1 MAFSDQFLDEL
12 RGRAGLVDIIG
23 RRVKLVRKG
32 REHQGLCPFHK
43 EKTPSFTVNE
53 EKGFYHCFG
62 CQAHGS
68 VFDFVM
74 ETEGLNFPEAVE
86 KLAGESGMEVPRDTP
101 EERERQKKRQTL
113 LDVVELAAQ
122 VFERTLRM
130 PEGQPGL
137 AYFQQRGLNDETIKR
152 FRLGYAPDG
161 RGRMKAALA
170 REGVDEDLMIASGM
184 VIKPDNDRG
193 GPPRDPYDRFRG
205 RVMFPISDRR
215 GRITAFGGRIIG
227 DGEPKY
233 LNSPETP
240 LFQKR
245 GTLYGL
251 HMATPAAR
259 KSEALIVTEGY
270 MDVIALSQAGFE
282 GAVAPLGTALTED
295 QIQLLWKIVR
305 EPVLCFDGDAAG
317 ARAAAK
323 AAERALPFLKPGYGL
338 RFAHLPEGQDPDD
351 MIKSGGAQAMQ
362 TVLDDAQPLS
372 EVLWLLET
380 GGRLPSAAEDRAGL
394 EARLKDHTRRIQDS
408 TVRSHFSRLFGERLW
423 PNRNSGGGG
432 GSWDRNRSSKK
443 SRNKTPGAN
452 IHIPSDQVRQH
463 HDARE
468 IRPAAL
474 LAALIN
480 HPDCFDEMGEAL
492 GTIAFSAVEL
502 DNLRQQVLN
511 TLAEDSGLD
520 SARLITHL
528 NQSGYA
534 DILGR
539 VLSPDIDG
547 QKFFARSNVARNL
560 VLSGWRD
567 ALRAFRDEDLAQ
579 EIEEAKR
586 ISQANPTDEA
596 KRWLNNLIQ
605 QKLALENED
614 AFQGL

>member
-1 MAFSDQFLDEL
+1 MAFPAQFIDEV
-12 RGRAGLVDIIG
+12 RARIGLADVVG
-23 RRVKLVRKG
+23 RRVKLVRRG
-32 REHQGLCPFHK
+32 REHSGLCPFHQ
-43 EKTPSFTVNE
+43 EKSPSFTLNE
-53 EKGFYHCFG
+53 DKGFFHCFG
-62 CQAHGS
+62 CGKHGS

-86 KLAGESGMEVPRDTP
+86 KLALEAGLQIP
-101 EERERQKKRQTL
+101 EQSPQAAAQAQAQAGL
-113 LDVVELAAQ
+113 YDVMELAAKWFQEQLMADVGQGARGYLRDRGVGKQAVDDFRMGFAPESRNALKNYLLARQ
-122 VFERTLRM
+122 VSEADII
-130 PEGQPGL
+130 EAGL
-137 AYFQQRGLNDETIKR
+137 A
-152 FRLGYAPDG
+152 
-161 RGRMKAALA
+161 
-170 REGVDEDLMIASGM
+170 
-184 VIKPDNDRG
+184 IKPDVG
-193 GPPRDPYDRFRG
+193 GAIYDRFRN
-205 RVMFPISDRR
+205 RLMFPITDRR
-215 GRITAFGGRIIG
+215 DRVIAFGGRAL
-227 DGEPKY
+227 GEAKAKY

-323 AAERALPFLKPGYGL
+323 AAERALPYLKPGYGL

-372 EVLWLLET
+372 EVLWHMET
-380 GGRLPSAAEDRAGL
+380 GGRLPSAAEARAGL

-432 GSWDRNRSSKK
+432 WNRNRSSNKN
-443 SRNKTPGAN
+443 RNDMASAN
-452 IHIPSDQVRQH
+452 IHIPSDQVHQH

-520 SARLITHL
+520 SASLITHL

-547 QKFFARSNVARNL
+547 QKFFARSDVARNL